1 VLPVLARQPG
11 WVEVGLAQ
19 RPNES
24 VTWVPASDVSL
35 ARDSYHLVI
44 DLSTRHLQLFNLG
57 QLVADFPAGVGVPS
71 APTPTGHFFVALFA
85 RPASPGYGQFVI
97 VTSAHSN
104 TISDWEES
112 GDAIVAIHGSL
123 GSDAAIGTTGA
134 AVSHGC
140 IRLHDADLVR
150 LRDVPAGTPID
161 IVG

>member
-1 VLPVLARQPG
+1 VLAGQPG
-11 WVEVGLAQ
+11 WIEVRLAQ

-24 VTWVPASDVSL
+24 VAWLPATSIRL
-35 ARDSYHLVI
+35 ALDTYHIIIHLG
-44 DLSTRHLQLFNLG
+44 TTQLQLFNHG
-57 QLVADFPAGVGVPS
+57 QLMADFPVGIGVPS

-85 RPASPGYGQFVI
+85 RPPSPGYGQFVM

-104 TISDWEES
+104 TLSDWEES

-140 IRLHDADLVR
+140 IRLHDADLLH

-161 IVG
+161 IVS